1 MKQLKREIR
10 LFTVSILIGWIS
22 VILPKDA
29 TEYWIWLSKM
39 PIND

>member
-1 MKQLKREIR
+1 MKRLIREMR
-10 LFTVSILIGWIS
+10 LLMVSVLIGWIS